1 MSNDTLIPSEP
12 RPRAHTKPAG
22 TSPPGLVGVELR
34 RLWWRRLTKVAIVVI
49 IAFVGI
55 ATYATYDQTNPEKIA
70 QRVDEYKA
78 MVAENEKARNAV
90 SDEQKAADLATCR
103 ADEANA
109 QKNDPNAN
117 FGCDQVNTTMTYQD
131 FGLVNKARDELIRES
146 AQASV
151 YLLGFLAFL
160 LGASFVAA
168 EFTSG
173 SMGNWLTFSP
183 RRLRVGVS
191 KLVAA
196 TAAGAGLALFGV
208 ALLSLAVTG
217 VTTINRPDETLKLP
231 DAVPSTGEPLALSL
245 VRVVAVVA
253 LGGLGGAAIAF
264 MARSTAA
271 VIGLVVGYAVVI
283 EGFVASGV
291 GDGRYRPW
299 TVSLNIDAFVQNGA
313 KYYIN
318 SCTANGCEGRE
329 QIISYTHGWVYLLVL
344 AAVGVAAALALF
356 RRRDVT

>member
-1 MSNDTLIPSEP
+1 MSNDTLIPNEP
-12 RPRAHTKPAG
+12 RARAQTKPRG
-22 TSPPGLVGVELR
+22 TSLPGLVGVELR
-34 RLWWRRLTKVAIVVI
+34 RLWWRRLTRVAIVVI

-70 QRVDEYKA
+70 QRVDEFKA
-78 MVAENEKARNAV
+78 MVAENQKQQDAI
-90 SDEQKAADLATCR
+90 SPEQKAADLAQCR
-103 ADEANA
+103 ADEADA
-109 QKNDPNAN
+109 KKADSTAD
-117 FGCDQVNTTMTYQD
+117 FGCDQVNGQMTYQD
-131 FGLVNKARDELIRES
+131 YGLITQARDELIRES
-146 AQASV
+146 SRASV

-160 LGASFVAA
+160 VGASFVAA

-173 SMGNWLTFSP
+173 SMGHWLTFSP

-191 KLVAA
+191 KLLAA
-196 TAAGAGLALFGV
+196 TIAGAGLALFGV
-208 ALLSLAVTG
+208 ALLALAVTG

-231 DAVPSTGEPLALSL
+231 DAVPTTGEPLALSL
-245 VRVVAVVA
+245 VRIVAVVA

-313 KYYIN
+313 KYYVN
-318 SCTANGCEGRE
+318 SCTANGCQGVEMTN
-329 QIISYTHGWVYLLVL
+329 SYTHGWVYLLVL
-344 AAVGVAAALALF
+344 AVVGVSTALALF